1 MVIMQVKSVIYRT
14 EKITAKSTVA
24 ICNFRKKKK
33 KKNPF
38 KVRNVVKRKIKRS

>member
-33 KKNPF
+33 NPF